1 MHFRTLT
8 LTAVVVML
16 QFAPVARAQSFDGTF
31 RCTLVCEKMPATA
44 DMLSAPLDIKA
55 AMSSSPGP
63 FLIWTACA

>member
-1 MHFRTLT
+1 MRFLTLT
-8 LTAVVVML
+8 LTAVFVMQL
-16 QFAPVARAQSFDGTF
+16 VPAAHAQSFDGTF
-31 RCTLVCEKMPATA
+31 RGTLVCEKMPATA